1 MILYLDTET
10 TGLKPGNI
18 CQLSYLMQDQFGI
31 VAKNFFFTVDAV
43 EYSAYMVH
51 GFSVPEL
58 YRLSGGKR
66 FSEFAKEIAENI
78 KNADAIVAHN
88 VDFDLAFLRAEFDSA
103 CVPFNY
109 KQAICS
115 MKTAVPVC
123 KLLRSRGVGYKYPK
137 LTEFCDFLH
146 IPEDVIVEYEKKWFG
161 TVSHSHDARFDTV
174 ALALCFNKAM
184 ENYAEF
190 SCFKEL
196 L

>member
-10 TGLKPGNI
+10 TGLRPGNI
-18 CQLSYLMQDQFGI
+18 CQLSYVMQDAFGV

-58 YRLSGGKR
+58 FRLSGGKR
-66 FSEFAKEIAENI
+66 FNAFVDEISYDL

-88 VDFDLAFLRAEFDSA
+88 VDFDLAFLRAEFNNVGVS
-103 CVPFNY
+103 FNY

-123 KLLRSRGVGYKYPK
+123 KLMRSRGVGYKYPK

-146 IPEDVIVEYEKKWFG
+146 ITEDEIVEYEKRWFG

-174 ALALCFNKAM
+174 ALALCCNKAM
-184 ENYAEF
+184 QNCPEF
-190 SCFKEL
+190 SCLKEL
-196 L
+196 I

>member
-1 MILYLDTET
+1 MIIYLDTET

-18 CQLSYLMQDQFGI
+18 CQLSYILQDSFG
-31 VAKNFFFTVDAV
+31 VQAKNFFFTVDAV

-66 FSEFAKEIAENI
+66 FSCFANEIAFDI

-88 VDFDLAFLRAEFDSA
+88 VDFDLSFLRAEFSNLD
-103 CVPFNY
+103 VPFNY

-137 LTEFCDFLH
+137 LTELCAFLD
-146 IPEDVIVEYEKKWFG
+146 ISEDKIMEYEKKWFG

-174 ALALCFNKAM
+174 ALALCCNKAM
-184 ENYAEF
+184 EAHEEF
-190 SCFKEL
+190 SFFKEL